1 VRFLAAGL
9 AAAALAVAPMAEA
22 KVILVQPEVKN
33 FVSDSPAANKAV
45 EKKAAAPKA
54 EKKAYK
60 EESGSSGAGFEAFRP
75 LALPLALVGVAGAGA
90 VAVKVDPEFADLF
103 DSTWSAKD
111 SNATGAGY
119 EVAPGL
125 KDGPFYGGSAAG
137 GAAVKVRACMAC
149 LSGWA
154 GAAAASGAAACA
166 VQKHPPYPCCPCLAS
181 RIIRPPAEELRHPRW
196 PEEGSWHRHHEEG
209 THPCV
214 WKARCQGRPQPPQ
227 QPVQARLS
235 LSSAGTPAVLW
246 RRGLTP
252 LPRVPSLPPVPRP
265 AWRAR
270 VFVAAALILVL
281 LPLSS
286 HQEKKIPFV
295 WPFLL

>member
-1 VRFLAAGL
+1 MPRAPPLHRSRPSRSPPPAPCRRRRLPAAPAEAPAAPLRFLAAGL

-33 FVSDSPAANKAV
+33 FVSDSPAAKKAV

-75 LALPLALVGVAGAGA
+75 LVLPLALAGVAGAGA

-137 GAAVKVRACMAC
+137 GAAVKVRLCV
-149 LSGWA
+149 A
-154 GAAAASGAAACA
+154 GQQPVGGCSRAVGGLVAAACA
-166 VQKHPPYPCCPCLAS
+166 IAAGQPGQERSPHPCCPSPAPTHPPTCRGAPPS
-181 RIIRPPAEELRHPRW
+181 PPARR
-196 PEEGSWHRHHEEG
+196 R
-209 THPCV
+209 
-214 WKARCQGRPQPPQ
+214 
-227 QPVQARLS
+227 RL
-235 LSSAGTPAVLW
+235 
-246 RRGLTP
+246 
-252 LPRVPSLPPVPRP
+252 
-265 AWRAR
+265 
-270 VFVAAALILVL
+270 ALA
-281 LPLSS
+281 P
-286 HQEKKIPFV
+286 
-295 WPFLL
+295 